1 MDTLEPPVYS
11 KWEIDKYLTFCTDC
25 NPNCEREI
33 RRKKVEGQSNCQG
46 WPCQGPKYD
55 QIDDEYNGLGTAYT
69 G

>member
-1 MDTLEPPVYS
+1 MRRRRLHLPRNTRLLRKRYSRRTLT
-11 KWEIDKYLTFCTDC
+11 LTLTLTLSP
-25 NPNCEREI
+25 NPNP
-33 RRKKVEGQSNCQG
+33 NPNPG